1 MNKHAPEKIKWVRG
15 NHKPHINKE
24 LRMAI
29 IKRLINKANKTKKAI
44 DISNLKKQHNYVV
57 NLNKHAKFEYSVLI
71 ALLTAKRFG

>member
-29 IKRLINKANKTKKAI
+29 MKRLINKANKTKKAI
-44 DISNLKKQHNYVV
+44 NISNLKKQHNYVV
-57 NLNKHAKFEYSVLI
+57 KHAKFEYSVLI